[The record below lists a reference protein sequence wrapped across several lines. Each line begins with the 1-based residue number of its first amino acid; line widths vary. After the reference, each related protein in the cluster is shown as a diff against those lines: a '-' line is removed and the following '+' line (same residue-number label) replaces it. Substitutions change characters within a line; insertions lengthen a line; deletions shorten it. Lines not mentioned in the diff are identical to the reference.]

1 MQVVMMKC
9 PDSLQAIIWNEND
22 KSIMRK
28 LSNEERNLFST
39 YSLCSPLSLPMLGDK
54 IPPSCK
60 YGRFLKNKT
69 QSVILS

>member
-1 MQVVMMKC
+1 MQAVLMKC

-22 KSIMRK
+22 KSLMCKFTNGKRK
-28 LSNEERNLFST
+28 VFST

-54 IPPSCK
+54 IPSSCM
-60 YGRFLKNKT
+60 YGRFLKNKS